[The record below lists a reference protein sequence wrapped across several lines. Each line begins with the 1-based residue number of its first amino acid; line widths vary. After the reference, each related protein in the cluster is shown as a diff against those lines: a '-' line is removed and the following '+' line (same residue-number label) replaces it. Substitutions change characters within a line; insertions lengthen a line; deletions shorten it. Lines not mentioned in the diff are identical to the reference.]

1 MDARQLK
8 QTGAQVRRHLNG
20 NAKRVEGNMNQ
31 YVVGNLVIT
40 MKPSAQE
47 LEVRCEQLISGESWT
62 FSAKLGGG
70 YSYAVGGRSSPM
82 YYDDWIAR
90 LQHLV
95 PKQVKHKERK
105 EKK

>member
-1 MDARQLK
+1 MNASQLK

-20 NAKRVEGNMNQ
+20 NAERVKGNLNQYRVE
-31 YVVGNLVIT
+31 NLVIT

-62 FSAKLGGG
+62 FSAKLNGG
-70 YSYAVGGRSSPM
+70 YSYAVGSRSSPM
-82 YYDDWIAR
+82 YYGDWIAR

-95 PKQVKHKERK
+95 PKQVKRKERK